1 MIESTEVWTSSVVD
15 KRLAVSRSDLN
26 VLPSS
31 SLVCWD
37 EPQSMRKL
45 SEGENVAVGGG
56 EEEEEDSCPL
66 AETKLAR
73 LKVDVNR
80 RRKGRDREKKGRGI
94 GDDAPLICLPIV
106 DVFWRGLIKEE
117 AATMG

>member
-15 KRLAVSRSDLN
+15 KRLDVSRSDLN

-45 SEGENVAVGGG
+45 SEGENVALGGGG
-56 EEEEEDSCPL
+56 EEGEDS
-66 AETKLAR
+66 
-73 LKVDVNR
+73 
-80 RRKGRDREKKGRGI
+80 
-94 GDDAPLICLPIV
+94 
-106 DVFWRGLIKEE
+106 
-117 AATMG
+117 